1 MPHGVLRA
9 TCAHLNTDARLQVH
23 AAAASSAVKQ
33 IVFQPSEAAEW
44 FHLEEECV
52 KTTHP

>member
-1 MPHGVLRA
+1 MC
-9 TCAHLNTDARLQVH
+9 THLNRDAGLQVRT
-23 AAAASSAVKQ
+23 AAVSSAVKQ
-33 IVFQPSEAAEW
+33 IVFQQSEAAEW